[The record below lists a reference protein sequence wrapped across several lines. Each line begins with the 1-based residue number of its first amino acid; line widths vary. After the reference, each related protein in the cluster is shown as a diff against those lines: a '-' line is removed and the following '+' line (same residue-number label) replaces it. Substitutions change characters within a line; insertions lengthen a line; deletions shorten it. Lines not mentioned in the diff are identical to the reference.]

1 MTLGLCK
8 AGLPAAA
15 AYIDGWQREACARS
29 KDLATEGRALHL
41 AGDGGDDGL
50 CVDQRGVAQ
59 VVQSAAA
66 QDLGTSLPPHGL
78 TELHAAASYISDWLI
93 NIASAPQRRI

>member
-1 MTLGLCK
+1 MHGVN
-8 AGLPAAA
+8 
-15 AYIDGWQREACARS
+15 
-29 KDLATEGRALHL
+29 LATEGRALHL

-59 VVQSAAA
+59 VVQAAAA

-78 TELHAAASYISDWLI
+78 TELHAAASLISDWLI
-93 NIASAPQRRI
+93 HIASATEKNMWHHESCMDEDLG